1 ARHRAMV
8 RWWFFDR
15 LKAVARAA
23 RRFRGRDF
31 RFGIAELWG
40 GIYGLAGE
48 YDRSRA
54 RVQTI
59 REQNQ

>member
-1 ARHRAMV
+1 RAMV
-8 RWWFFDR
+8 RWWFFDQ
-15 LKAVARAA
+15 LKALVRAA
-23 RRFRGRDF
+23 RRFRGRDLG
-31 RFGIAELWG
+31 FGVAELWG

-54 RVQTI
+54 RVQAI